1 MYKLCTASVL
11 LAVFLAPCT
20 RVFAASDAQ
29 QIAIDRDLQIPGE
42 TLKPG
47 TYTFAVEDRM
57 NDRAIVRISSANND
71 ARHLLLLAVPSA
83 QLPAKASKG
92 IILFDSGDATKQI
105 LRGWACVGCS
115 AALELVYPKLEAAKI
130 TSETGQ
136 SALAVDPEFDKLP
149 ANLSP
154 DDMKVVT
161 LWLLSP
167 KRVEAGHHG
176 LGLNAVKYASTVSR
190 RHLPQTASNTYW
202 FALLGV
208 LSLALSLFARALR
221 VTRSQ

>member
-1 MYKLCTASVL
+1 MSKLCTASVL
-11 LAVFLAPCT
+11 LAVFLVPGA
-20 RVFAASDAQ
+20 RIFAASDAQ

-42 TLKPG
+42 ILKPG
-47 TYTFAVEDRM
+47 TYTFAIEDRM
-57 NDRAIVRISSANND
+57 NDRAIVRISGANKD
-71 ARHLLLLAVPSA
+71 ARHFLLLAVPSA
-83 QLPAKASKG
+83 QLPAKAGKG
-92 IILFDSGDATKQI
+92 VILFDSGDATKQI

-115 AALELVYPKLEAAKI
+115 AVLEFVYPKLEAVKI

-136 SALAVDPEFDKLP
+136 SALAVDPESDKLP

-176 LGLNAVKYASTVSR
+176 IGLNAVKYTSPMLR
-190 RHLPQTASNTYW
+190 RHLPQTASSTYW
-202 FALLGV
+202 FALFGV
-208 LSLALSLFARALR
+208 LSIALSLLVRTLR
-221 VTRSQ
+221 VARSH